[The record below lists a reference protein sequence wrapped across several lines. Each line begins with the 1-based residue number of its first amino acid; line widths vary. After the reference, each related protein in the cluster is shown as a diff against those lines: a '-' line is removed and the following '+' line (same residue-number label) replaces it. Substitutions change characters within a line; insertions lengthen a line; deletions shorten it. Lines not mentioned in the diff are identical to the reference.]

1 MRFRVIALPI
11 FFVTVK
17 PNLALEIRS
26 LFGNSTLRSLP
37 RASGDVKPRG
47 RASMTKDIVLQRAP
61 PRIRR
66 NSARFLSVSIGGW
79 PARVGKNLRR

>member
-17 PNLALEIRS
+17 PNLAFEIRS
-26 LFGNSTLRSLP
+26 LSGNSTLRSLP
-37 RASGDVKPRG
+37 RESGDVKQRG

-79 PARVGKNLRR
+79 LARVGKNLRR